1 MTLGGKNQS
10 TMFTRQQHALH
21 LHRCGWSRQRIAR
34 ELGIGEPAVSRLLRR
49 ALGPIAAASPSKI
62 PRTPRPQ
69 RIRPLSLAHY
79 A

>member
-1 MTLGGKNQS
+1 MSSGEKRES
-10 TMFTRQQHALH
+10 TMLTRQQHALH

-34 ELGIGEPAVSRLLRR
+34 ELGIGESAVSRLLRR

-62 PRTPRPQ
+62 PRTARPQ